1 MAALDPQELA
11 YFEKLLKE
19 RRAKALS
26 AAEEGESVRP
36 KEAPKESSG
45 DLSAY
50 SVHMPDQGTDAME
63 RELEFLLAAR
73 DEKYIRHL
81 DEALQRIKDGT
92 FGICRTCNKPI
103 SRARLEAVPNATE
116 CIACKPQ
123 RDKLPRR

>member
-1 MAALDPQELA
+1 MLDPQELE
-11 YFEKLLKE
+11 YFDKLIRE

-26 AAEEGESVRP
+26 EREEGDSVTP
-36 KEAPKESSG
+36 KEAPKDSSG

-63 RELEFLLAAR
+63 REMEFLFAAR

-92 FGICRTCNKPI
+92 FGVCRTCNNRI
-103 SRARLEAVPNATE
+103 SKARLEAVPNATE
-116 CIACKPQ
+116 CIACKSQ
-123 RDKLPRR
+123 RDKQPRR